1 MHIVNHRLVADKGD
15 KVAPFQ
21 PAHVVGSK
29 IKPTLAVIHDTA
41 GRLDKFNSVNWF
53 TSDDCTTSA
62 HFIVEL
68 DGTIT
73 QMVDCNRK
81 AAHAGK
87 SQYNGK
93 QVGNSINSF
102 SVGIEIVNPGCC
114 GSDGR
119 AWFHKKGE
127 KGFAGLKRAKTAY
140 HGDGWWMDYTP
151 AQVEATTALC
161 KALKDA
167 YDIEAITTHWAVCVP
182 VRRKVD
188 PNPLFPL
195 DQVRAAVFGAGKVPD
210 DIPAPEVAVVK
221 PPNVVKAGMESKTVW
236 LAIVGAGVELGR
248 QFKEMVNHGFEWAM
262 WTVGILPDV
271 TAEVKTTLS
280 SGELMA
286 SWFKLNW
293 HRMAIY
299 ITIAC
304 LLIAIGR
311 HINDKRK
318 LAVAQAEPAPEPT
331 PSE

>member
-102 SVGIEIVNPGCC
+102 SVGIELVNPGCC

-195 DQVRAAVFGAGKVPD
+195 DEVRAAVFGAGKVPD

-221 PPNVVKAGMESKTVW
+221 PPSMVKAGFQSNTVW
-236 LAIVGAGVELGR
+236 GLIIGALAWLAEKS
-248 QFKEMVNHGFEWAM
+248 QEAVNRALDGIMWA
-262 WTVGILPDV
+262 VGILPSV
-271 TAEVKTTLS
+271 TSEVKTTLTN
-280 SGELMA
+280 GELMA
-286 SWFKLNW
+286 GWLKVSWPK
-293 HRMAIY
+293 
-299 ITIAC
+299 IAMYVTLGC
-304 LLIAIGR
+304 IAIAIIR
-311 HINDKRK
+311 HTMDKRK
-318 LAVAQAEPAPEPT
+318 LAVAQAEPEPT